1 LVFRGITRIHFV
13 GIGGIGMSGIA
24 ELLINLGFA
33 ITGSDIADS
42 DAVQRLRSMGATIH
56 IGHQSK
62 NVGDAQVVVYS
73 SAVGLDNPECIDAK
87 ERGLPVIPRAE
98 MLAELMRM
106 KFSIAIAGTH
116 GKTTTTSMLATVL
129 AMAEKDPTA
138 IIGGRLDMFGSNA
151 RLGEGEILVAEADES
166 DRSFLKLAPI
176 VAVVTNIEEEHMD
189 CYRDIDDILDTY
201 VQFLNKVPFF
211 GFDMVCLDDA
221 NIQQILPQLH
231 RKVLTYGSHT
241 QALYRYTKPEF
252 IGLNTRF
259 RAHRGRKVLGEVTLG
274 VPGKHNCLNAL
285 ATIGTALELGID
297 FEVIRKGLAAF
308 KGVQRRC
315 HIRGEKNGITIM
327 DDYGHHPTE
336 IRMTLQGIKNGFPD
350 RRIVAVF
357 QPHRYTRTRDL
368 FEEFVTSFYDASRLY
383 ITEIYP
389 ASEKPI
395 EGISAHALF
404 EEIKNHGYREVFYVE
419 NKEDIPETIVGN
431 LKEGD
436 LVIFLGAG
444 DIWRQGLK
452 VLERLG

>member
-1 LVFRGITRIHFV
+1 VFRGITRIHFV

-24 ELLINLGFA
+24 ELLLNLGFT
-33 ITGSDIADS
+33 ISGSDVADS
-42 DAVQRLRSMGATIH
+42 DTVQRLRSLGAVIH
-56 IGHQSK
+56 IGHRTE
-62 NVGDAQVVVYS
+62 NIGDAQVVVYS
-73 SAVGLDNPECIDAK
+73 SAVGLDNPECVAT
-87 ERGLPVIPRAE
+87 RNRTLPVIPRAE

-116 GKTTTTSMLATVL
+116 GKTTTTSMLATIL
-129 AMAEKDPTA
+129 ALAGKDPTA
-138 IIGGRLDMFGSNA
+138 VIGGRLDMFGSNA
-151 RLGEGEILVAEADES
+151 RLGEGELLVAEADES

-189 CYRDIDDILDTY
+189 CYRDIDDIRDTY

-221 NIQQILPQLH
+221 NIQHVLPLLE
-231 RKVLTYGSHT
+231 RKVITYGSHT
-241 QALYRYTKPEF
+241 QAIYRYTEPRF
-252 IGLNTRF
+252 NGLQTSF
-259 RAHRGRKVLGEVTLG
+259 TAHRKGAVLGEVTLG

-285 ATIGTALELGID
+285 ATVGTALELGID
-297 FEVIRKGLAAF
+297 FEVIRKGLCEF

-315 HIRGEKNGITIM
+315 HVRGEKKGITVM

-336 IRMTLQGIKNGFPD
+336 IRMTLAAIKNGFPK
-350 RRIVAVF
+350 RRVIAVF

-368 FEEFVTSFYDASRLY
+368 FNDFVNSFYDAGRLY

-389 ASEKPI
+389 ASEQPI
-395 EGISAHALF
+395 EGVSGKNLF
-404 EEIKNHGYREVFYVE
+404 EEIKNHGYRDAFYVE
-419 NKEDIPETIVGN
+419 NKEDIPDAL
-431 LKEGD
+431 LKTVRKGD

-444 DIWRQGLK
+444 DVWRQGLK